1 MMNIQSYGLTTT
13 GLNRVNNE
21 DIFFLLPKYKFFV
34 LADGMGGHNAGEI
47 AASQAVSYLSSEITN
62 LFLTKLKEW
71 SAIELAEKMRMSL
84 YKTNQWVYDLGI
96 KNFPYKGM
104 GTTICSLLF
113 YKKFLIHSHVG
124 DSRIYRFRD
133 GNLIQLTKDHCWNTP
148 TNKPSN
154 VLTQAIGVK
163 ESINPD
169 IHIKEVCVG
178 DFYLVCSDGLSD
190 VLSENT
196 IKDILKKSC
205 SLRTT
210 LHCLV
215 QESLRHGGK
224 DDITAIGLQI
234 VE

>member
-1 MMNIQSYGLTTT
+1 MNIQSYGLTTT
-13 GLNRVNNE
+13 GPNRVNNE
-21 DIFFLLPKYKFFV
+21 DIFFLLPKYNFFV

-62 LFLTKLKEW
+62 LFLTKLHEW
-71 SAIELAEKMRMSL
+71 STIELAEKMRVSL
-84 YKTNQWVYDLGI
+84 YKTNQWVYHLGI
-96 KNFPYKGM
+96 KNLTYKGM

-113 YKKFLIHSHVG
+113 YKNFLIHSHVG
-124 DSRIYRFRD
+124 DSRIYLFRE
-133 GNLIQLTKDHCWNTP
+133 GNLTQLTKDHCWNTP

-169 IHIKEVCVG
+169 IEIKQVSIG

-190 VLSENT
+190 VLSDKT
-196 IKDILKKSC
+196 IKNILKKSC
-205 SLRTT
+205 SLSTT

-224 DDITAIGLQI
+224 DDITAIGLQVI
-234 VE
+234 K